1 MRLNIEDL
9 NKNRDLLINSQPQV
23 LIENKNL
30 ILCNNEL
37 TKQMQL

>member
-9 NKNRDLLINSQPQV
+9 NKKRDLLINSQPQV